1 MRCLTILLLFLTN
14 VTAAQENLLLSG
26 MIKAGESQ
34 VFYAPKS
41 DTWRT
46 QVQWMLPEGEVA
58 KQGDIVVVFDSGSI
72 ISTIEQTETSLIVAE
87 DELHRITS
95 EAAQNLLEAKHQV
108 KRNELLLE
116 RAKIDASVGKKYISQ
131 FDYEQNQLNYE
142 KAIVALAKAKD
153 SLKQVKTTGEVQI
166 TKQKLTIEKHKR
178 NLAYNQH
185 KLAQMSLS
193 AEREG
198 PIVYGEHPWNGEK
211 VFVGM
216 TAQPSWK
223 IAEIPSAKGM
233 YIEAW
238 LHEVDFKKVKTGQR
252 ATLTFDAYPQFA
264 FSTKLQSMATQPE
277 ERKEW
282 GDDVY
287 YRLQFPLQAEP
298 TFSILPGMSV
308 QIELQ
313 GEQS

>member
-1 MRCLTILLLFLTN
+1 MRSLTLLLLLLAN
-14 VTAAQENLLLSG
+14 VSVAQENLLLSG
-26 MIKAGESQ
+26 RIKAGESQ
-34 VFYAPKS
+34 VFYSPKS
-41 DTWRT
+41 DNWRT
-46 QVQWMLPEGEVA
+46 QIQWMLPEGEVA
-58 KQGDIVVVFDSGSI
+58 KTGDVVVVFDSGSI
-72 ISTIEQTETSLIVAE
+72 ISTIEQTETNLIVAE

-95 EAAQNLLEAKHQV
+95 EAAQNLLEAEHQV

-116 RAKIDASVGKKYISQ
+116 KAKIDASVGKTYISQ
-131 FDYEQNQLNYE
+131 FNFEENQLKYE

-153 SLKQVKTTGEVQI
+153 NLKQVKTSGEVQI

-185 KLAQMSLS
+185 KLAQMSLT

-198 PIVYGEHPWNGEK
+198 PVIYGEHPWNGEK

-238 LHEVDFKKVKTGQR
+238 LHEVDFKKVKAGIS
-252 ATLTFDAYPQFA
+252 AVLTFDAYPQFQ
-264 FSTKLQSMATQPE
+264 FNSNLESISTQPE

-282 GDDVY
+282 GGDVY
-287 YRLQFPLQAEP
+287 YRLQFPLQGNQSFP
-298 TFSILPGMSV
+298 ILPGMSV
-308 QIELQ
+308 QIEMQ

>member
-1 MRCLTILLLFLTN
+1 MRSIILLLLLSAN
-14 VTAAQENLLLSG
+14 ISLAQENLILSG
-26 MIKAGESQ
+26 RIKAGESQ
-34 VFYAPKS
+34 VFYSPKS

-46 QVQWMLPEGEVA
+46 QIQWMLPEGEVA
-58 KQGDIVVVFDSGSI
+58 KPGDVVVVFDSGSI

-87 DELHRITS
+87 DELHRVTS
-95 EAAQNLLEAKHQV
+95 EAAQNLLEAEHQV

-116 RAKIDASVGKKYISQ
+116 KAKIDASVGKTYISQ

-142 KAIVALAKAKD
+142 KAIVSLAKAKD
-153 SLKQVKTTGEVQI
+153 NLVQVKTSGEVQI

-178 NLAYNQH
+178 NLTYNQY
-185 KLAQMSLS
+185 KLAQMSLA

-238 LHEVDFKKVKTGQR
+238 LHEVDFKKVKAGSL
-252 ATLTFDAYPQFA
+252 ATLTFDAYPQFQ
-264 FSTKLQSMATQPE
+264 FESQLQSIATQPE

-287 YRLQFPLQAEP
+287 YRLHFPLQGTQSFP
-298 TFSILPGMSV
+298 VLPGMSV
-308 QIELQ
+308 QIELI